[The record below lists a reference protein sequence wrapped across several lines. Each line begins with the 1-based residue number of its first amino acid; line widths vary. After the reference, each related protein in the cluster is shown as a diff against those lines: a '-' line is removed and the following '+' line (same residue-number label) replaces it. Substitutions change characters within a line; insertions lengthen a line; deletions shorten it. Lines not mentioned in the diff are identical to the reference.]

1 MKLFDFDSINRLLN
15 LFRSNETLTTREKV
29 NALKFNKTTAKRK
42 LSKLV
47 VEGKTEKLGKKITL
61 IIF

>member
-1 MKLFDFDSINRLLN
+1 MKLFDFDSINQLLN

-47 VEGKTEKLGKKITL
+47 V
-61 IIF
+61 